1 MALETRMS
9 RRSRLSMT
17 SLIDVIFLLLLF
29 FMLSSTFSK
38 YGDVELLAGGAARA
52 PGDAPNLFLSI
63 RPDGLL
69 LNGQSVDAAD
79 LPARIDAL
87 REDGTAVAL
96 VSLAARTTSQGLV
109 DVLAVLYGL
118 PDLQVLVLE

>member
-9 RRSRLSMT
+9 RRGRLSMT

-38 YGDVELLAGGAARA
+38 YGDVELLAGGSGRA